1 MALTDSDRR
10 RFLVATAL
18 TLVALPALWWANQDD
33 GAPSV
38 ATAGIVVDGGADA
51 TEPDPTVPAADPA
64 DAPVFL
70 DGPSGQVGAGLAE
83 IAVPVQPKLERITTK
98 AVFRSNVGSPGTC
111 TAPGVNQ
118 GASIVVVNL
127 DNNRSVRCTARLAPS
142 GSADFL
148 VMHPDLFAEIADLT
162 DSPIPVEIR
171 R

>member
-10 RFLVATAL
+10 RFLWATAL
-18 TLVALPALWWANQDD
+18 TLVALPALWWANRDD

-38 ATAGIVVDGGADA
+38 ATAGIVVDDGSAGA
-51 TEPDPTVPAADPA
+51 EPERTVPAAAAA

-83 IAVPVQPKLERITTK
+83 IAVPVQPLLERITTK
-98 AVFRSNVGSPGTC
+98 AVFRSDVGSPTTC
-111 TAPGVNQ
+111 SAPAVNQ
-118 GASIVVVNL
+118 GSKILVVNL
-127 DNNRSVRCTARLAPS
+127 DNNRSVSCTAKLAPS
-142 GSADFL
+142 GAADVL

>member
-10 RFLVATAL
+10 RFLWAAAL
-18 TLVALPALWWANQDD
+18 TFVALPALWWANQED

-38 ATAGIVVDGGADA
+38 ATAGIAVDGGSA
-51 TEPDPTVPAADPA
+51 TEPDRTVPAASPA
-64 DAPVFL
+64 EAPVFL

-83 IAVPVQPKLERITTK
+83 IAVPVQPRLEQITTK
-98 AVFRSNVGSPGTC
+98 AIFRSDVGSPTTC
-111 TAPGVNQ
+111 SVPGVNQ
-118 GASIVVVNL
+118 GATIVVVNL
-127 DNNRSVRCTARLAPS
+127 DNNRSVSCTARLAPS
-142 GSADFL
+142 GAADVL